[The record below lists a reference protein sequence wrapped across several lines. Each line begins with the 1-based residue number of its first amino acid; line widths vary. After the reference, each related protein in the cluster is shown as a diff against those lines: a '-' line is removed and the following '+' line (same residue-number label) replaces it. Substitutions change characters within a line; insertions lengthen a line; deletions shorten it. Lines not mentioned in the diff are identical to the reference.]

1 MTDQSVFNMH
11 LSVAEAG
18 KLFALKNNHSEA
30 LRHYREAI
38 RICVST
44 KAPEIFFRHYTQCVL
59 ESLEMTKGYA
69 EIIQFCR
76 DADTHYETQD
86 SPLDIHKKDRG
97 SISERL
103 GMCLIKS
110 GALEEGK
117 EALLRAVELCGAGVL
132 PVSEKVLEWMTR
144 GYDISEARILS
155 LQKSNKYFVVRKG
168 EVNKAISRVLPKGGD
183 AFTPIPT
190 L

>member
-1 MTDQSVFNMH
+1 MTDQSIFNMH

-18 KLFALKNNHSEA
+18 KLFALKNDHNEA

-76 DADTHYETQD
+76 DAEEHYVTQD
-86 SPLDIHKKDRG
+86 SPLEIHKKDRG
-97 SISERL
+97 SLCERL
-103 GMCLIKS
+103 GLCLIKS
-110 GALEEGK
+110 GETEDGC
-117 EALLRAVELCGAGVL
+117 EALKRAVELSGKGAL
-132 PVSEKVLEWMTR
+132 PVSEKVLDWLQR
-144 GYDISEARILS
+144 GYDISEDRILS

-168 EVNKAISRVLPKGGD
+168 EVNKSISRILPKGDGQNSL
-183 AFTPIPT
+183 IPT